1 MRPKLREDCVYVA
14 VEEGVYLE
22 TATGQLLL
30 PGEVT
35 FQLLDRI
42 APYLDGE
49 RTLASL
55 TAPLPDP
62 ARAAVLNLIE
72 ALSAAGMVRDV
83 DLDLPHRLT
92 PAERER
98 YAEEIAFVEVDG
110 GSGAHRFE
118 RFRAGRVLVVGDG
131 PLPVAVLD
139 TLWRIGLRTVSVAV
153 RDPAGRVE
161 VEAALRET
169 LAQDPA
175 RGIDVVDANLWSD
188 AGAPAPEALAGYD
201 AVVHCASAPML
212 GRAALVSRAA
222 GLAKVPVVH
231 AVVTA
236 GTAWIGP
243 IGADPVRECWECAWL
258 RLLGS
263 MGAAEDTW
271 SAHQLVDRPQ
281 APAERYLSRPLIG
294 LIAAVTAFGHFRS
307 ATRAGLGQ
315 RAELVRLDLRT
326 AESEVHRFLP
336 HPLCPSHRPGAPVW
350 TAPLGDTAG
359 HRDTPAP
366 EASSQAVVEVADD
379 RLGPLLGLTEGSYQQ
394 LPLRVVEATFADPCA
409 AGAGPIRV
417 LGAADTDEDA
427 RRRAVVLGC
436 ELAAERLAAQP
447 AGAPGEQ
454 PAGAPGE
461 QPAGAAG
468 EQPAGAAGE
477 QPAGGA
483 GVRVAAG
490 AGSTWPEAVGRAL
503 LRHCHRLAAADPDR
517 PGSADPPPR
526 EAVPLVASAG
536 LPLASAA
543 LLLDGSLAT
552 VDLPSASGVHTVG
565 VLGRGTLLASASAL
579 TGPVASRTA
588 LETAVLR
595 LQGVTGV
602 TADIPPDLDPAGE
615 GGTAWAR
622 ALPGLVAHLAERGW
636 RTTVAAIDV
645 DPALTRLVPH
655 LVAAGLTPL
664 EEAPC

>member
-55 TAPLPDP
+55 TAPLPDS
-62 ARAAVLNLIE
+62 ARTAVLTLVE

-83 DLDLPHRLT
+83 DLDLPHQLT
-92 PAERER
+92 PAEREQ

-153 RDPAGRVE
+153 SDPAGTVE

-175 RGIDVVDANLWSD
+175 RGIDVVDASLWSD
-188 AGAPAPEALAGYD
+188 AGAPAPEALVGYD
-201 AVVHCASAPML
+201 GVVHCASTPML

-222 GLAKVPVVH
+222 GLAKVPVVN

-243 IGADPVRECWECAWL
+243 IGADPVRECWECGWL
-258 RLLGS
+258 RLLGA
-263 MGAAEDTW
+263 MDAADATW
-271 SAHQLVDRPQ
+271 SAHQLVDRPE

-336 HPLCPSHRPGAPVW
+336 HPLCPSHRPGPPVW
-350 TAPLGDTAG
+350 AAPLGGTAG
-359 HRDTPAP
+359 HRDTPAA
-366 EASSQAVVEVADD
+366 EALSQAAVEVADD
-379 RLGPLLGLTEGSYQQ
+379 RLGPLLGLTEGPYQQ

-417 LGAADTDEDA
+417 VGAADTDEDA

-436 ELAAERLAAQP
+436 ELAAERLAAHP
-447 AGAPGEQ
+447 SAAAGKPPSTA
-454 PAGAPGE
+454 AGRP
-461 QPAGAAG
+461 PAGAADR
-468 EQPAGAAGE
+468 P
-477 QPAGGA
+477 PAGGA

-503 LRHCHRLAAADPDR
+503 LRHCHRLTAASQDR
-517 PGSADPPPR
+517 PGSADPPPP
-526 EAVPLVASAG
+526 EAVPLVASTD

-543 LLLDGSLAT
+543 LLLDSSLTT
-552 VDLPSASGVHTVG
+552 VDLSSASGVHAVG
-565 VLGRGTLLASASAL
+565 VFGRGKLLASASAL
-579 TGPVASRTA
+579 TGAVATRTA

-595 LQGVTGV
+595 LQGVTAA
-602 TADIPPDLDPAGE
+602 ADIPPDLDPAGE

-645 DPALTRLVPH
+645 DPALNRLVPH
-655 LVAAGLTPL
+655 LVAADLAPLGETP
-664 EEAPC
+664 C